1 MLIVSHANGCVKE
14 RFVLNLS
21 LTNHYTSP
29 INAKRLLQTG
39 GGVQVGDLTN
49 ICVRHSKCLISLSV
63 PNFGVHVKYYSVFF
77 V

>member
-29 INAKRLLQTG
+29 INAKRLLKTG
-39 GGVQVGDLTN
+39 GGCTG
-49 ICVRHSKCLISLSV
+49 
-63 PNFGVHVKYYSVFF
+63 G
-77 V
+77 